1 MSDLTSK
8 TEYVVKYF
16 MKDDSIKTSSNSN
29 YGSLLYEASN
39 TFNNNKD
46 SIDSYEILEMTTIT
60 KVIMT
65 RLDSLMK
72 V

>member
-8 TEYVVKYF
+8 TEYIVKYF
-16 MKDDSIKTSSNSN
+16 MKDGSIKTSSNSN

-39 TFNNNKD
+39 TFSNNKD
-46 SIDSYEILEMTTIT
+46 SIDSYEILETTTIT